1 MYAVEVN
8 LNTTQKTIGQLA
20 VEFPN
25 SIRLFDKLGIDYCC
39 EGDRSLQEACEEV
52 GIEVQEITKT
62 LEVVPTSEAP
72 NDFSTLPL
80 NELITYIVEKHHA
93 YTKSEIQR
101 LRLLITKVS
110 DVHASRHPEL
120 THLKSRLQELFA
132 ELEPHMLKE
141 ECVLF
146 PYVTRMQEA
155 IDNQHYLSTPPF
167 RTVINPVRMLT
178 LEHEGAGYLLK
189 QIRKTTS
196 NYAVPE
202 DACQS
207 FTALYQA
214 LEEFDKDLHQHIHLE
229 NNILFPRAMKME
241 VGLLS

>member
-1 MYAVEVN
+1 VT

-25 SIRLFDKLGIDYCC
+25 SVRLFEKLGIDYCC
-39 EGDRSLQEACEEV
+39 EGNRSLQDACEEA
-52 GIEVQEITKT
+52 GIEVEEITNS
-62 LEVVPTSEAP
+62 LEFTTTPEVP
-72 NDFSTLPL
+72 NDDFLTLPL

-101 LRLLITKVS
+101 LRLLIAKVC
-110 DVHASRHPEL
+110 DVHETRHPEL
-120 THLKSRLQELFA
+120 IHLKSRLQELFA

-155 IDNQHYLSTPPF
+155 IDNQHYMSTPPF
-167 RTVINPVRMLT
+167 RTVTNPVRMLT
-178 LEHEGAGYLLK
+178 LEHEGAGYLMK
-189 QIRKTTS
+189 QIRRLTN
-196 NYAVPE
+196 NYMVPE
-202 DACQS
+202 DACAS

-214 LEEFDKDLHQHIHLE
+214 LEEFDRDLHQHIHLE
-229 NNILFPRAMKME
+229 NNILFPRAIKME